1 MSPVAHLQK
10 FQNTDSSIL
19 ASLNAQSLL
28 SKHSNLQ
35 LLISELSSIP
45 LHILA
50 IQETWAI
57 PHPHLVS
64 IPGFNFTH
72 LERKIGR
79 GGGVGFY
86 VRDDLIFRQLPN
98 FSTFIPK
105 IFECLTIEVSIDNR
119 KSTFSTI
126 YRSPSDN
133 SESLNEF
140 ITHLDQLLF
149 ELTSSYQNSYICL
162 DSNINSLIQ
171 NPSPLHAKYFS
182 TIFENGFIQV
192 INKATRI
199 THNSSSLIDH
209 ILTNSSLSEFTSG
222 TIITDVSDHFLTF
235 LQLPSCQ
242 PRNQSKTVKSRNF
255 SKANLD
261 RFRECLG
268 NLSWR
273 NVLNSNDVD
282 DSYNLFWDDFSL
294 LFEQNFPTKSVK
306 FNKNLHKIY
315 NYMTPGL
322 LVSRQTK
329 IKLHKASIH
338 NPSNENVSCYKKFRN
353 IYNKV
358 MRASKKMYF
367 DNNLKNAKQ
376 NPKKT
381 WQLLKEAIGS
391 TGNNSKIN
399 ELIVNSEKIVDTTK
413 MANCFN
419 EFFSNAG
426 KKIAQALPNSPIP
439 PENYFIPNN
448 TDNLCLGTISPGEI
462 CDIIKASKSKVST
475 DIDGI
480 SMKLLKAV
488 QIEIST
494 PLAHI
499 FNLSL
504 KNGVFPSSLKSSKII
519 PLLKSGS
526 PSSCDNYR
534 PIALV
539 STFSKILEKFV
550 SIKLTNHLEI
560 NKLIHPNQFGFQ
572 RNKNTEQNLLNVIN
586 FISKALNDGD
596 YCVGVF
602 LDLRKAFDTVN
613 HSILFKKLEHLGVRG
628 VALKWFV
635 SYLSGRTQCVSLDG
649 ILSNP
654 QEIDISVLQGT
665 ILGPILFLC
674 FINDLPNSSKL
685 LTYLFA
691 DDTQGLAS
699 GKNLPEL
706 IDRVNTELKKW
717 ASWFISNKMSVNV
730 SKTKYIIFHTVGKKI
745 PPSLNQVVF
754 DCNIPNTPH
763 DSSLVHSLDR
773 IHNKHPSPESQAYK
787 LLGVYFDEN
796 LSFDK
801 NTNFLIAKMSKSI
814 YCINRA
820 KHFLPQSALLTLYH
834 SLIHSHLLY
843 CPLIYSCTNKT
854 NLEKIFRT
862 QKKALRI
869 VTNSKFHDHT
879 APLFSKH
886 KILSLEK
893 IILQAKLHFMHS
905 INYNYAPPTF
915 QLLWQKNTAR
925 NLNNELRNQ
934 NDFTMPRANSNF
946 FTKFPLFTFP
956 KEWNN
961 AGIVTHYSNL
971 TTFKIALT
979 EELLNNNNNTEN
991 LTPTVLPPSLPLLT
1005 HLTVDQFN

>member
-1 MSPVAHLQK
+1 M
-10 FQNTDSSIL
+10 
-19 ASLNAQSLL
+19 
-28 SKHSNLQ
+28 
-35 LLISELSSIP
+35 
-45 LHILA
+45 
-50 IQETWAI
+50 
-57 PHPHLVS
+57 
-64 IPGFNFTH
+64 
-72 LERKIGR
+72 
-79 GGGVGFY
+79 
-86 VRDDLIFRQLPN
+86 
-98 FSTFIPK
+98 
-105 IFECLTIEVSIDNR
+105 
-119 KSTFSTI
+119 
-126 YRSPSDN
+126 
-133 SESLNEF
+133 
-140 ITHLDQLLF
+140 
-149 ELTSSYQNSYICL
+149 
-162 DSNINSLIQ
+162 
-171 NPSPLHAKYFS
+171 
-182 TIFENGFIQV
+182 
-192 INKATRI
+192 
-199 THNSSSLIDH
+199 
-209 ILTNSSLSEFTSG
+209 
-222 TIITDVSDHFLTF
+222 
-235 LQLPSCQ
+235 
-242 PRNQSKTVKSRNF
+242 
-255 SKANLD
+255 
-261 RFRECLG
+261 
-268 NLSWR
+268 
-273 NVLNSNDVD
+273 
-282 DSYNLFWDDFSL
+282 
-294 LFEQNFPTKSVK
+294 
-306 FNKNLHKIY
+306 
-315 NYMTPGL
+315 
-322 LVSRQTK
+322 
-329 IKLHKASIH
+329 
-338 NPSNENVSCYKKFRN
+338 
-353 IYNKV
+353 
-358 MRASKKMYF
+358 
-367 DNNLKNAKQ
+367 
-376 NPKKT
+376 
-381 WQLLKEAIGS
+381 
-391 TGNNSKIN
+391 
-399 ELIVNSEKIVDTTK
+399 
-413 MANCFN
+413 
-419 EFFSNAG
+419 
-426 KKIAQALPNSPIP
+426 
-439 PENYFIPNN
+439 
-448 TDNLCLGTISPGEI
+448 
-462 CDIIKASKSKVST
+462 ST

-763 DSSLVHSLDR
+763 DPSLVHSLDR
-773 IHNKHPSPESQAYK
+773 IHNKHPSLESQAYK

-843 CPLIYSCTNKT
+843 CPFIYSCTNKT

-862 QKKALRI
+862 QKKLLGLSQTR
-869 VTNSKFHDHT
+869 NSMT
-879 APLFSKH
+879 
-886 KILSLEK
+886 
-893 IILQAKLHFMHS
+893 
-905 INYNYAPPTF
+905 T
-915 QLLWQKNTAR
+915 QLLSS
-925 NLNNELRNQ
+925 L
-934 NDFTMPRANSNF
+934 SI
-946 FTKFPLFTFP
+946 KF
-956 KEWNN
+956 
-961 AGIVTHYSNL
+961 
-971 TTFKIALT
+971 
-979 EELLNNNNNTEN
+979 
-991 LTPTVLPPSLPLLT
+991 SL
-1005 HLTVDQFN
+1005 